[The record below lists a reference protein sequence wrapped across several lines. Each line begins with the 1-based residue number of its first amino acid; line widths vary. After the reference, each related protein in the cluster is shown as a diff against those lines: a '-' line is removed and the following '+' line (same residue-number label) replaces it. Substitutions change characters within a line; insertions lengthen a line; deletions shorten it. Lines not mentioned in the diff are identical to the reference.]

1 MFYESEHQNF
11 FRPLNGK
18 RRELVVACLRSLYER
33 LHGSGAD
40 YSHNLTRDDLR
51 DILLPVVQTMSN
63 ELSADVVAGDDELA
77 AIESGNVLEL
87 SSAVFRS
94 LLRDGWLEM
103 FGDRAG
109 LVTAYRFSRAGKLF
123 AEALWVLDRPRTRSR
138 QRNVRSCRNSLE
150 ATLRNSDAY
159 DLVDAYDYAEKVISD
174 LSEGVDYFQELVRH
188 LMVEAS
194 QTPWDE
200 FMDFL
205 DRFEKEFKKQ
215 LTADSVERHRQAIR
229 ETLGRLRSVSDDKAK
244 AIDHQLNEVA
254 RWAVQERSGN
264 SSYDWMLERIEEM
277 VEAAC
282 TTKQPELI
290 KAMNT
295 YMRQATNIVQ
305 QAMMLRGG
313 QTRHAYSRAISRT
326 AKLEGIAQ
334 SNFLEKIGA
343 AIAASEIRML
353 DPATFK
359 LRTASQ
365 RRKAL
370 TVTAQP
376 KVSRDARLAAAMQR
390 AEAAGFALSNE
401 DVMVALRNELKLR
414 GRPFLLST
422 LPVKTAKDVLQ
433 AMQAVE
439 AVRGSRDNAINARK
453 LPSKLVTEYYT
464 GSDYQIEANGLG
476 NDTVRNEESRQVR
489 FPDPRFALPN
499 PPPESE
505 ILLAGH
511 PEEGTN
517 ESLR

>member
-1 MFYESEHQNF
+1 MFYDSERQNF

-40 YSHNLTRDDLR
+40 YANNLTRDDLR
-51 DILLPVVQTMSN
+51 DILLPVVQRMSN
-63 ELSADVVAGDDELA
+63 EISAEENSADDELA
-77 AIESGNVLEL
+77 AIASDNVLEL

-109 LVTAYRFSRAGKLF
+109 LITAYRFSRAGKLF
-123 AEALWVLDRPRTRSR
+123 AEALWVFDRPRTRSR
-138 QRNVRSCRNSLE
+138 QRNVRSCRNALA
-150 ATLRNSDAY
+150 ATLRNTDAY

-188 LMVEAS
+188 LMVKAS

-200 FMDFL
+200 FMEFL

-215 LTADSVERHRQAIR
+215 LTADSVDRHRQAIR
-229 ETLGRLRSVSDDKAK
+229 ETLTKLHALPEDKSK
-244 AIDHQLNEVA
+244 AIDLQLNEVA
-254 RWAVQERSGN
+254 RWAVQEKTGHSTLH
-264 SSYDWMLERIEEM
+264 WMLERIEEM

-313 QTRHAYSRAISRT
+313 QTRHAYSRAISRV
-326 AKLEGIAQ
+326 AKLQVIDQ
-334 SNFLEKIGA
+334 TKFLDKLGESITSA
-343 AIAASEIRML
+343 EIRLL
-353 DPATFK
+353 DPASFK
-359 LRTASQ
+359 LRSASH

-370 TVTAQP
+370 TVTVQP
-376 KVSRDARLAAAMQR
+376 KISHEARLAAALQR
-390 AEAAGFALSNE
+390 AEAAGFAMSND
-401 DVMVALRNELKLR
+401 DVCKMLQAELKLR
-414 GRPFLLST
+414 GRPFLLSS
-422 LPVKTAKDVLQ
+422 LPLKTAKDVLQ
-433 AMQAVE
+433 TMQAVE
-439 AVRGSRDNAINARK
+439 AVRTSRENTLKVSR

-464 GSDYQIEANGLG
+464 GNDYQIE
-476 NDTVRNEESRQVR
+476 S
-489 FPDPRFALPN
+489 
-499 PPPESE
+499 S
-505 ILLAGH
+505 
-511 PEEGTN
+511 
-517 ESLR
+517 

>member
-1 MFYESEHQNF
+1 MFYEAERQNF

-33 LHGSGAD
+33 LHGAGAD

-51 DILLPVVQTMSN
+51 DILLPVVQSMSSLVDA
-63 ELSADVVAGDDELA
+63 EAVTADDELA
-77 AIESGNVLEL
+77 TIESSDVLEM

-123 AEALWVLDRPRTRSR
+123 SEALWVLDRPRSRSR

-150 ATLRNSDAY
+150 ASLRNNDAY

-215 LTADSVERHRQAIR
+215 LTADSVDRHRQAIR
-229 ETLGRLRSVSDDKAK
+229 ETLGKLRNVSDDKAK
-244 AIDHQLNEVA
+244 ALDLQLNEVA

-264 SSYDWMLERIEEM
+264 SSYGWMLDRIEEM

-282 TTKQPELI
+282 NTKQPELI

-313 QTRHAYSRAISRT
+313 QTRHAYSRAINQV
-326 AKLEGIAQ
+326 AKLANIKQ
-334 SNFLEKIGA
+334 NQFLVKIGMA
-343 AIAASEIRML
+343 LSGSEIRLL
-353 DPATFK
+353 DPASLK
-359 LRTASQ
+359 LRNASQ

-376 KVSRDARLAAAMQR
+376 KVSRDARLAAALQR
-390 AEAAGFALSNE
+390 AEASGFALSNE
-401 DVMVALRNELKLR
+401 DVVVALRNELKLR
-414 GRPFLLST
+414 GRPFLLSSM
-422 LPVKTAKDVLQ
+422 PIKTARDVLQ

-439 AVRGSRDNAINARK
+439 AVRGSRDETLKARK
-453 LPSKLVTEYYT
+453 LPNKLVSEFYT
-464 GSDYQIEANGLG
+464 GSDYQIEENQGS
-476 NDTVRNEESRQVR
+476 D
-489 FPDPRFALPN
+489 
-499 PPPESE
+499 
-505 ILLAGH
+505 
-511 PEEGTN
+511 
-517 ESLR
+517 

>member
-1 MFYESEHQNF
+1 MFYEAERQNF
-11 FRPLNGK
+11 FRPLSGK

-40 YSHNLTRDDLR
+40 YAHNLTRDDLR
-51 DILLPVVQTMSN
+51 DILLPVVQTMSH
-63 ELSADVVAGDDELA
+63 ELSADALSTDDELA
-77 AIESGNVLEL
+77 TIESGDVLEL
-87 SSAVFRS
+87 SSAVFRN

-123 AEALWVLDRPRTRSR
+123 AESLWILDRPRTRSR
-138 QRNVRSCRNSLE
+138 QRNVRSCRNALE
-150 ATLRNSDAY
+150 AALRNSDAY

-188 LMVEAS
+188 LMEEAS

-229 ETLGRLRSVSDDKAK
+229 ETLGKLRNLTGVQAK
-244 AIDHQLNEVA
+244 AIDLQLNEVA
-254 RWAVQERSGN
+254 RWALQERNGN
-264 SSYDWMLERIEEM
+264 SSYDWMLDRIEEM

-313 QTRHAYSRAISRT
+313 QTRHAYSRAIHRT
-326 AKLEGIAQ
+326 AKLEGEAQ
-334 SNFLEKIGA
+334 NQFLVRLGV
-343 AIAASEIRML
+343 AISGSEVRLL
-353 DPATFK
+353 DPANLK
-359 LRTASQ
+359 LRSASQ

-370 TVTAQP
+370 SVTAQP
-376 KVSRDARLAAAMQR
+376 KVSRDARLAAALLR

-401 DVMVALRNELKLR
+401 DVHVTLRNELQLR
-414 GRPFLLST
+414 GRPFLLSS
-422 LPVKTAKDVLQ
+422 LPIKTARDVLQ

-439 AVRGSRDNAINARK
+439 AVRGSRGETLIATK
-453 LPSKLVTEYYT
+453 LPNKLVTEYYT
-464 GSDYQIEANGLG
+464 GSDYQIKTNRQIETNGQNARSPLPILPKG
-476 NDTVRNEESRQVR
+476 EGSNETLREYQNFHES
-489 FPDPRFALPN
+489 
-499 PPPESE
+499 
-505 ILLAGH
+505 H
-511 PEEGTN
+511 
-517 ESLR
+517 

>member
-1 MFYESEHQNF
+1 MFYESERQNF

-40 YSHNLTRDDLR
+40 YSHNLTRDDVR
-51 DILLPVVQTMSN
+51 DILLPVVQSMS
-63 ELSADVVAGDDELA
+63 SVVNSEAVAADDELA
-77 AIESGNVLEL
+77 AIESGDVLEL

-123 AEALWVLDRPRTRSR
+123 AEALWVLDRPRSRSR

-159 DLVDAYDYAEKVISD
+159 DLIDAYDYAEKVISD
-174 LSEGVDYFQELVRH
+174 LAEGVDYFQELVRH

-215 LTADSVERHRQAIR
+215 LTADSIERHRQAIR
-229 ETLGRLRSVSDDKAK
+229 ETLAKLRGLADDKTNTLNA
-244 AIDHQLNEVA
+244 QLNEVA

-264 SSYDWMLERIEEM
+264 SSYDWLLDRIEEM

-326 AKLEGIAQ
+326 AKLEGVAQ
-334 SNFLEKIGA
+334 NQFLTRIGA
-343 AIAASEIRML
+343 SISGSEIRLL
-353 DPATFK
+353 DPASFR
-359 LRTASQ
+359 LRSASQ

-376 KVSRDARLAAAMQR
+376 KVSREARLAAALQR
-390 AEAAGFALSNE
+390 AEASGFALSNE
-401 DVMVALRNELKLR
+401 DVVIALHNELKLR
-414 GRPFLLST
+414 GRPFLLSSM
-422 LPVKTAKDVLQ
+422 PIKTARDVLQ

-439 AVRGSRDNAINARK
+439 AVRGSREGILKARK
-453 LPSKLVTEYYT
+453 LPNKLVTEFYS
-464 GSDYQIEANGLG
+464 GSDYQIEHNH
-476 NDTVRNEESRQVR
+476 ES
-489 FPDPRFALPN
+489 D
-499 PPPESE
+499 
-505 ILLAGH
+505 
-511 PEEGTN
+511 
-517 ESLR
+517 

>member
-1 MFYESEHQNF
+1 MFYEAERQNF

-40 YSHNLTRDDLR
+40 YAHNLARDDVR
-51 DILLPVVQTMSN
+51 DILLPIVQALSN
-63 ELSADVVAGDDELA
+63 EISVDTVSTDDELA
-77 AIESGNVLEL
+77 AIESGDVLEL

-94 LLRDGWLEM
+94 LLKDGWLEM

-109 LVTAYRFSRAGKLF
+109 LVTAYRFTRAGKLF
-123 AEALWVLDRPRTRSR
+123 AEALWVMDRPRTRSR

-215 LTADSVERHRQAIR
+215 LTADSIERHRQAIR
-229 ETLGRLRSVSDDKAK
+229 GTLSKLRSVTEDKAK
-244 AIDHQLNEVA
+244 ALNQQLDEVA
-254 RWAVQERSGN
+254 RWAVQERSGH
-264 SSYDWMLERIEEM
+264 STYDWMLDRVEEM

-295 YMRQATNIVQ
+295 YMRQATTIVQ

-313 QTRHAYSRAISRT
+313 QTRHAYTRAIT
-326 AKLEGIAQ
+326 QVAKLEGPQ
-334 SNFLEKIGA
+334 QDQFLERIGLV
-343 AIAASEIRML
+343 IATTEIRLL
-353 DPATFK
+353 DPAAFK
-359 LRTASQ
+359 LRSASQ

-370 TVTAQP
+370 SITAQP
-376 KVSRDARLAAAMQR
+376 KVSREARLAATLQR
-390 AEAAGFALSNE
+390 AEASAFAMSNE
-401 DVMVALRNELKLR
+401 DVLLALRNELKLR
-414 GRPFLLST
+414 GRPFLLSS
-422 LPVKTAKDVLQ
+422 LSINSARDVLH

-439 AVRGSRDNAINARK
+439 AVRGSRDGSLKAHK
-453 LPSKLVTEYYT
+453 LPNKLVTEFYT
-464 GSDYQIEANGLG
+464 GSDYQIEN
-476 NDTVRNEESRQVR
+476 NSN
-489 FPDPRFALPN
+489 
-499 PPPESE
+499 
-505 ILLAGH
+505 
-511 PEEGTN
+511 
-517 ESLR
+517 

>member
-1 MFYESEHQNF
+1 MFYEAERQNF

-40 YSHNLTRDDLR
+40 YAHNLTREDLR
-51 DILLPVVQTMSN
+51 DILLPVVQTMAN
-63 ELSADVVAGDDELA
+63 EVSAEVESADDELA
-77 AIESGNVLEL
+77 IIEADNVLEL

-94 LLRDGWLEM
+94 LLKDGWLEM

-123 AEALWVLDRPRTRSR
+123 AEALWVLDRPRSRSR

-215 LTADSVERHRQAIR
+215 LTADSIERHRQAIR
-229 ETLGRLRSVSDDKAK
+229 ETINKLRDIPEEKLKILNNQLGD
-244 AIDHQLNEVA
+244 VA
-254 RWAVQERSGN
+254 RWAIQERSGD
-264 SSYDWMLERIEEM
+264 STYDWLLDRIEEM

-313 QTRHAYSRAISRT
+313 QTRHSYSRAISRV
-326 AKLEGIAQ
+326 AKLEGEQ
-334 SNFLEKIGA
+334 QTQFLNQIGEMLA
-343 AIAASEIRML
+343 GSEIRLL
-353 DPATFK
+353 DPANFK
-359 LRTASQ
+359 LRTASL

-376 KVSRDARLAAAMQR
+376 KVSRDARLAAALQR
-390 AEAAGFALSNE
+390 AEAGGFALSNE
-401 DVMVALRNELKLR
+401 EVFSALHQEIKLR
-414 GRPFLLST
+414 GRPFLLSS
-422 LPVKTAKDVLQ
+422 LPINTAGDVLK

-439 AVRGSRDNAINARK
+439 AIRGSREQSLKAHK
-453 LPSKLVTEYYT
+453 LPSKLVTEFYT
-464 GSDYQIEANGLG
+464 GSDYQIELNHET
-476 NDTVRNEESRQVR
+476 D
-489 FPDPRFALPN
+489 
-499 PPPESE
+499 
-505 ILLAGH
+505 
-511 PEEGTN
+511 
-517 ESLR
+517 

>member
-1 MFYESEHQNF
+1 VFYEAERQNF

-18 RRELVVACLRSLYER
+18 RRELVVACLRSLFER
-33 LHGSGAD
+33 LHGAGAD

-51 DILLPVVQTMSN
+51 DILLPVVQSMSSIVST
-63 ELSADVVAGDDELA
+63 EVVAADDELA
-77 AIESGNVLEL
+77 AIESGDVLEL
-87 SSAVFRS
+87 SNAIFRS

-123 AEALWVLDRPRTRSR
+123 AEALWILDRPRSRSR

-150 ATLRNSDAY
+150 ASLRNNDAY

-215 LTADSVERHRQAIR
+215 LTADSVDRHRQAIR
-229 ETLGRLRSVSDDKAK
+229 ETLGKLRSVAEDKAK
-244 AIDHQLNEVA
+244 ALDLQLNEVA
-254 RWAVQERSGN
+254 RWVVQERSGN
-264 SSYDWMLERIEEM
+264 SSYDWMLDRIEEM

-282 TTKQPELI
+282 NTKQPELI

-313 QTRHAYSRAISRT
+313 QTRHAYSRAISQV
-326 AKLEGIAQ
+326 AKLENIKQ
-334 SNFLEKIGA
+334 NQLLEKIGA
-343 AIAASEIRML
+343 ALSGSEIRLL
-353 DPATFK
+353 DPASFK

-376 KVSRDARLAAAMQR
+376 KVSRDARLAAALQR
-390 AEAAGFALSNE
+390 AEASGFALSNE
-401 DVMVALRNELKLR
+401 DVVVALRNELELR
-414 GRPFLLST
+414 GRPFLLSS
-422 LPVKTAKDVLQ
+422 LPIKTARDVLQ

-439 AVRGSRDNAINARK
+439 AVRGSRDDTLKARK
-453 LPSKLVTEYYT
+453 LPNKLVTEFYT
-464 GSDYQIEANGLG
+464 GSDYQIEANH
-476 NDTVRNEESRQVR
+476 ES
-489 FPDPRFALPN
+489 D
-499 PPPESE
+499 
-505 ILLAGH
+505 
-511 PEEGTN
+511 
-517 ESLR
+517 